1 MRGLFAALGRY
12 IAHDDPLTGALNK
25 VAMVLASN
33 TPFYPLY
40 LWAVLG
46 RDASPVILL
55 TLCSFPFWAVMPAIA
70 RRNGL
75 AGRVFLTVVGTLNT
89 IWCSVILGF
98 DSGTALFLIPCIVLG
113 TLGFHQRERKL
124 SLAISALPFIAYGF
138 LRIANIA
145 PLRLYDQAEYSS
157 LITLNGF
164 SVACLIG
171 FLGLVF
177 ASARPTPT
185 TPLAPIRRES

>member
-1 MRGLFAALGRY
+1 MKSLFTALGRY
-12 IAHDDPLTGALNK
+12 VAHDDPLTFALNK
-25 VAMVLASN
+25 VAMVLAGN

-75 AGRVFLTVVGTLNT
+75 AGRVFLTVIGVLNT

-145 PLRLYDQAEYSS
+145 PLRLYDQAECSS

-171 FLGLVF
+171 FLGLAF
-177 ASARPTPT
+177 AAARPTPT

>member
-171 FLGLVF
+171 FLGLAF
-177 ASARPTPT
+177 ATARP
-185 TPLAPIRRES
+185 TPLAPIGRES